1 MRRPADLWRCSAS
14 LRQLVTEGDAKLLET
29 LGNVRVEQLKWTI
42 ALWMGHV
49 LAVAGLIGLM
59 LRFMR
64 A

>member
-1 MRRPADLWRCSAS
+1 
-14 LRQLVTEGDAKLLET
+14 VTEGDAKLLET